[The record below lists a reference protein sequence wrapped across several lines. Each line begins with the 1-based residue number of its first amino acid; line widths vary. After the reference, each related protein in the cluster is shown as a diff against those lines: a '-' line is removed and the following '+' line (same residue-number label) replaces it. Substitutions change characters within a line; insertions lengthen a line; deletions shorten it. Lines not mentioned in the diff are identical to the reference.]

1 MKKSKEMK
9 KMFFLKLLLKF
20 NRIYVLFLF
29 FLNCNKI
36 FEYNN
41 VLYENENDND
51 DKQYSLII
59 ILKGLLPLR
68 QLFYFWLAGT
78 ISLNY
83 IGKYDK
89 NAIIAIVTIIEVIDK
104 SIIGLIEQSCEEN
117 LNNISEKDLIP
128 LNDNLESELNKNK
141 NKTC

>member
-41 VLYENENDND
+41 VLYENENEND

-68 QLFYFWLAGT
+68 QLFYF
-78 ISLNY
+78 
-83 IGKYDK
+83 
-89 NAIIAIVTIIEVIDK
+89 
-104 SIIGLIEQSCEEN
+104 
-117 LNNISEKDLIP
+117 
-128 LNDNLESELNKNK
+128 
-141 NKTC
+141 

>member
-29 FLNCNKI
+29 FFNCNKI
-36 FEYNN
+36 FEYND
-41 VLYENENDND
+41 VLYEYENENDND

-68 QLFYFWLAGT
+68 QLFYF
-78 ISLNY
+78 
-83 IGKYDK
+83 
-89 NAIIAIVTIIEVIDK
+89 
-104 SIIGLIEQSCEEN
+104 
-117 LNNISEKDLIP
+117 
-128 LNDNLESELNKNK
+128 
-141 NKTC
+141 